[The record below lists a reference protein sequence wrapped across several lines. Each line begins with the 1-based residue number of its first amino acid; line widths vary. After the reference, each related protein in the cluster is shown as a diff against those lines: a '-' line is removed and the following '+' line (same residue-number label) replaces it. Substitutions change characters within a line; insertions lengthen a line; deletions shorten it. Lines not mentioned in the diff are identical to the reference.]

1 MMVPLQ
7 VPGGIELIVILII
20 FLLLSTIAVV
30 VVGGIVL
37 LLLRRRSGDT
47 SNPEDRLEALER
59 RVEELESREE

>member
-1 MMVPLQ
+1 MMFPLQ
-7 VPGGIELIVILII
+7 VPGGVELVVILII
-20 FLLLSTIAVV
+20 FLLLSAIAVV

-47 SNPEDRLEALER
+47 SNPEERLQSLER